1 MSATHG
7 APTHG
12 AGTSPE
18 THELAWFCLRSQLKH
33 EHIAAANLRRLEG
46 VEVFNP
52 RIRFKRST
60 RRGPVW
66 FVESLFPSYVFAR
79 FDWRTSLRLVHHS
92 PGVAGVVHFGSRWPT
107 VPDHV
112 IANLK
117 TSVGEEEL
125 KVMPDTVQPGDAVQI
140 FGGQLPRA
148 AGIGHTSDPG
158 AGSRGGAP
166 RVSWSPDLRRGGDGR
181 PGASGRRPLPPGKDG
196 LS

>member
-140 FGGQLPRA
+140 SGGSFHGLQGLVTRLIPARA
-148 AGIGHTSDPG
+148 RVAVLLEFLGRQTSVEVAMDALVPLDAGPY
-158 AGSRGGAP
+158 R
-166 RVSWSPDLRRGGDGR
+166 RV
-181 PGASGRRPLPPGKDG
+181 KTV
-196 LS
+196 